1 MAPDSTTPPRRRRT
15 RQRQLVLDSVENR
28 CDHPSA
34 EDIFNEVRESDP
46 RVSLATV
53 YRNLHLLVDSGEI
66 LSIHTDKGERF
77 DRRTDDH
84 AHIVCEQCGR
94 VEDAPVPNL
103 KSADNQAAAQTGYVV
118 SGHELLFMGICPNCQ
133 AAASDVN

>member
-1 MAPDSTTPPRRRRT
+1 MASESTTPPRRRRT
-15 RQRQLVLDSVENR
+15 RQRQLVLSSVENR

-34 EDIFNEVRESDP
+34 EDIFNEVRKSDS

-84 AHIVCEQCGR
+84 AHIVCEQCGHM
-94 VEDAPVPNL
+94 EDAPSPNL
-103 KSADNQAAAQTGYVV
+103 NSADTQAAADTGYVV
-118 SGHELLFMGICPNCQ
+118 SSHELVFVGICPKCQ
-133 AAASDVN
+133 AAALEA